1 MKKMTDKGIQE
12 FSPLQRIEVLQKS
25 LLDAGVDVALLCYS
39 KSLYY
44 YSGTTQPSFLIVTP
58 EDFDLLV
65 LKGMEHVAYESWLP
79 GKKIS
84 EAKSGFKDITGVL
97 KRLEV
102 TGGALGMEMDVTPAV
117 FYLRMAGAFPQFKI
131 IDVSKIIL
139 EQRKIKDA
147 WELKCMREAC
157 RIVHAG
163 HERILEILREGMT
176 EIELSAEIEDAHRRA
191 GHEGLYFHRQFDFFM
206 GRGVLA
212 SGEDLSR
219 IAGKVQSITGM
230 GLSPAVPLGAS
241 RRTIKRGDMI
251 VVDIPTLYKGYHSDQ
266 SRTYV
271 IGKAPVACLDL
282 YQGMKE
288 ISDRT
293 IQHLRPGVSCAD
305 LYETALSVA
314 RETGMEPFYMRLAG
328 NPEILPFIGHG
339 IGLEVNELPLLSRNN
354 RDVIREGVVTTLEIE
369 MWKSEREV
377 VKLEDTIAVHADGAE
392 ILTLSPRDLCEV

>member
-1 MKKMTDKGIQE
+1 
-12 FSPLQRIEVLQKS
+12 VV
-25 LLDAGVDVALLCYS
+25 DAALLSYS

-44 YSGTTQPSFLIVTP
+44 YAGTTQPSFLIVTP
-58 EDFDLLV
+58 DDFELLV

-79 GKKIS
+79 AEKIS
-84 EAKSGFKDITGVL
+84 EAKGGFKDIAGVL
-97 KRLEV
+97 KKFGV
-102 TGGALGMEMDVTPAV
+102 GGGVLGMETDVIPATL
-117 FYLRMAGAFPQFKI
+117 YLRTAGAFPQFRI
-131 IDVSKIIL
+131 TDVSKVVL

-147 WELKCMREAC
+147 GELESMRQSC

-163 HERILEILREGMT
+163 HERILQILREGMT
-176 EIELSAEIEDAHRRA
+176 EIELSTEIEDAHRRA

-241 RRTIKRGDMI
+241 TRPIRRGDMI
-251 VVDIPTLYKGYHSDQ
+251 VVDIPTLYRGYHSDQ

-271 IGKAPVACLDL
+271 IGKAPAACRDL
-282 YQGMKE
+282 YEGMKE
-288 ISDRT
+288 ICDRT

-305 LYETALSVA
+305 LYDKALSVA
-314 RETGMEPFYMRLAG
+314 REIGMEPYYLRLGG

-339 IGLEVNELPLLSRNN
+339 IGLEVNELPLLSRGN
-354 RDVIREGVVTTLEIE
+354 REVIREGVVTTLEIE

-377 VKLEDTIAVHADGAE
+377 VKLEDTIAVHAEGAE
-392 ILTLSPRDLCEV
+392 ILTLSPRELCEV

>member
-1 MKKMTDKGIQE
+1 MKDKGIQD
-12 FSPLQRIEVLQKS
+12 FSPLRRIEVLQKR
-25 LLDAGVDVALLCYS
+25 LLDAGVGVALLSYS

-79 GKKIS
+79 GEKIR
-84 EAKSGFKDITGVL
+84 EAKSGVKDIAGVL
-97 KRLEV
+97 KKLRV

-131 IDVSKIIL
+131 IDVSKVIL

-147 WELKCMREAC
+147 WELECMREAC

-163 HERILEILREGMT
+163 HERILEVLREGMT

-271 IGKAPVACLDL
+271 IGKAPAACLDL

-288 ISDRT
+288 ICDRT

-314 RETGMEPFYMRLAG
+314 RETGMEPYYLRLGG

-392 ILTLSPRDLCEV
+392 ILTLSPRELCEV